1 MPDTLIQD
9 VGSKQFEQDL
19 KDHNEK
25 AIKLWADAQW
35 IETSKKGETEAAR
48 FLTWETQMQDALGY
62 TI

>member
-48 FLTWETQMQDALGY
+48 LLTWET
-62 TI
+62 